1 MSKLFKDNII
11 FHSAYR
17 NRTTLVALFHLSAH
31 VMLLQQHLEI
41 KTNNV
46 QKCLKELTI
55 FYKNRAKA
63 EPATYNQK
71 MFFSP
76 SQFLQQSY
84 RFHQKKKNR
93 QYRLCLMPFQES
105 TLIEIAFSFVNVSR
119 KCQSA
124 KIHITVVHDCAN
136 QKKTRKGQADLQ
148 ELHCLCK
155 KTELILWA
163 RCHSVSLKQAWRSAE
178 AT

>member
-1 MSKLFKDNII
+1 MLFRDNII
-11 FHSAYR
+11 FHSAQR
-17 NRTTLVALFHLSAH
+17 IQTTLVALFHLNAH

-46 QKCLKELTI
+46 QKCLKGLTI
-55 FYKNRAKA
+55 FYKNRVKA

-84 RFHQKKKNR
+84 RFHQKNR

-105 TLIEIAFSFVNVSR
+105 TLIEIAFSSVNVSR

-124 KIHITVVHDCAN
+124 KIHITVVYDCAN
-136 QKKTRKGQADLQ
+136 QKKPIRAKLTYKSCIACVKNLN
-148 ELHCLCK
+148 
-155 KTELILWA
+155 
-163 RCHSVSLKQAWRSAE
+163 
-178 AT
+178 